1 MASPAIPRIL
11 CKKGRDFVKRVTAVV
26 LLCLI
31 LCGCVPFGAAE
42 YHSVTPHKVNKA
54 PGEQTMAEI
63 SNYQQMKDAIEG
75 AVESGQQK
83 TTFSVENYVPT
94 LLNNDVQNIVYT
106 ICTNHPIGTY
116 AVESI
121 DYEVGTVTG
130 VQAVALNITYNR
142 NPDEIANIKSVEDVQ
157 QARELIEQALIQ
169 CDSGIVVRIRSYEET
184 DFSQLVEDYAE
195 QNPEQIMERPQVTA
209 SLYPDRGEDRV
220 VDIRFVYQTNRE
232 ALRQMQIYVQPVFR
246 SAELYVSSEE
256 ESDAVKYAR
265 LHTFLMER
273 NDYKVE
279 TSITPTYSLL
289 RHGVGDSRAFATVY
303 AAMCRK
309 AGLLCY
315 VVSGTCNGE
324 ARFWNIIRDGD
335 ICYHVDHLIPGGFAR
350 FTDQQMAG
358 YVWDYSAYPAC
369 GVVLQPEGTE

>member
-1 MASPAIPRIL
+1 M
-11 CKKGRDFVKRVTAVV
+11 KRVAVV
-26 LLCLI
+26 LLLCL
-31 LCGCVPFGAAE
+31 LMAGCSPWPVGE
-42 YHSVTPHKVNKA
+42 YHSVTPHKVKQSH
-54 PGEQTMAEI
+54 GEQTIEEVG
-63 SNYQQMKDAIEG
+63 SYQQMKAAIEES
-75 AVESGQQK
+75 VENGVQK
-83 TTFSVENYVPT
+83 TTFSVENYAAEMLDNDLKNAVQT
-94 LLNNDVQNIVYT
+94 L
-106 ICTNHPIGTY
+106 CTEHPIGAY

-121 DYEVGTVTG
+121 EYEVGTISG
-130 VQAVALNITYNR
+130 VEAVAINITYNR
-142 NPDEIANIKSVEDVQ
+142 NPDEIANIKNVKDPQ
-157 QARELIEQALIQ
+157 QAIDLIVQALNQ
-169 CDSGIVVRIRSYEET
+169 CDSGVAMRISGGEIT
-184 DFSQLVEDYAE
+184 DFSQIVEDYAE
-195 QNPEQIMERPQVTA
+195 QNPDQIMELPQVTA
-209 SLYPDRGEDRV
+209 YFYPEQGTDRV

-289 RHGVGDSRAFATVY
+289 RHGVGDSRAFANVY

-309 AGLLCY
+309 AGLQCY

-335 ICYHVDHLIPGGFAR
+335 ICYHVDLLNPSGFAR
-350 FTDQQMAG
+350 FTDQQMNG
-358 YVWDYSAYPAC
+358 YVWDYSAYPEC
-369 GVVLQPEGTE
+369 GILLPPEDAE